1 MITITQQRDKC
12 IGCNYCVEAAP
23 GRWRMSKRD
32 GRSVLIDGKNR
43 RGFWTVKVGNEEGAA
58 NEKAAAL
65 CPVKIIKLKDL

>member
-12 IGCNYCVEAAP
+12 IGCNYCVEVAP

-43 RGFWTVKVGNEEGAA
+43 RGFWAVKVSDEETVA

-65 CPVKIIKLKDL
+65 CPVKIIKLKEI